1 MSSTVRSYGF
11 VALLNDPLTE
21 EECEELSEEL
31 YDNKSRLNINY
42 EGTLVYIDFN
52 QHEPYDVREDIYGL
66 IIGNTTAEG
75 EQKFIKALEDNGL
88 VITAGTIQ
96 PYDEIWYNGADSH
109 ISTLTAEEYRKTIGL
124 N

>member
-11 VALLNDPLTE
+11 VALLDDPLTE
-21 EECEELSEEL
+21 EECEDLSEAL
-31 YDNKSRLNINY
+31 YEDKSCLNINY

-52 QHEPYDVREDIYGL
+52 AHAPYSVREDIYGL
-66 IIGNTTAEG
+66 TLGNTTAEG
-75 EQKFIKALEDNGL
+75 EQKFIKALMDNGL
-88 VITAGTIQ
+88 VIAVGTIQ

>member
-21 EECEELSEEL
+21 EECEEISEEL
-31 YDNKSRLNINY
+31 YANKSCLSLNY

-52 QHEPYDVREDIYGL
+52 KHEPYDIREDIYVL
-66 IIGNTTAEG
+66 NIGNTTSEG
-75 EQKFIKALEDNGL
+75 EQKFLKALKDNDL
-88 VITAGTIQ
+88 VITVGTIQ
-96 PYDEIWYNGADSH
+96 PYNEIWYNGADSC
-109 ISTLTAEEYRKTIGL
+109 ISMITAEDYLKAIGF